1 MSIGRDL
8 LLEIVEAAE
17 RDPALAERV
26 RRALG
31 VQRVEP
37 TEAPTAMYLRAAEY
51 AQRVSLGERTVW
63 ALVSRG
69 LPTVGSGRGRRI
81 DVARADEWL
90 RSQPDR
96 VDAEMEMQARR
107 AARRAAAKAFR

>member
-1 MSIGRDL
+1 VSIGRDL

-17 RDPALAERV
+17 SDPALAERV

-31 VQRVEP
+31 VPSPAPE
-37 TEAPTAMYLRAAEY
+37 EAPAAIYLRVAEY
-51 AQRVSLGERTVW
+51 ARRVSLGERTVW

-69 LPTVGSGRGRRI
+69 LPTVGTGRGRRI

-90 RSQPDR
+90 RSQRDR
-96 VDAEMEMQARR
+96 VDAETEAQARR
-107 AARRAAAKAFR
+107 AARQAAAKAF